1 MDGVEILGTM
11 AAEGAPWWGFLII
24 IAFIVFLIGV
34 IAFVEIDNA
43 THALIAISAVA
54 FGIILGLMLQATQ
67 PEKQIAL
74 ITDKAS
80 YTAIEAQYKVTKID
94 EHLYFL
100 EVKEE

>member
-11 AAEGAPWWGFLII
+11 AAEGAPWWVFLSLVLGCAGCWVFAI
-24 IAFIVFLIGV
+24 IATDREMV
-34 IAFVEIDNA
+34 ASCS
-43 THALIAISAVA
+43 LIAVLLSVL
-54 FGIILGLMLQATQ
+54 LGMLAQQTS

-74 ITDKAS
+74 ITDNAS

-100 EVKEE
+100 EVKDE